1 MGEKSMVHSAASS
14 SIPVEGGAGGAAK
27 RFTLVFEGD
36 IHKVRGPIF
45 RTVEPFGKVVGAQ
58 SSDAFEHAAEL
69 EETRDTLA
77 DALRSLLSCFP
88 AAGRTREQMDAF
100 MQAQKAL
107 ALTHDERGA

>member
-1 MGEKSMVHSAASS
+1 MSGVHSGLTS
-14 SIPVEGGAGGAAK
+14 SIPGGDEAGGASK

-36 IHKVRGPIF
+36 IRAVKGPIF
-45 RTVEPFGKVVGAQ
+45 RTVESFGKVVGAQ
-58 SSDAFEHAAEL
+58 SSDAFEHATEL

-77 DALRSLLSCFP
+77 DALRGLLSCFP

-107 ALTHDERGA
+107 ALTYDERGA